1 MANYREI
8 ISKAVISKGKKL
20 FSQQDTIETSN
31 NPSTVLGCWVINHQF
46 SGIKQNN
53 QIIINGSYD
62 INIWYS
68 YDNDTKT
75 DVVKKSHSYTEIVKM
90 REEKDDYDNTS
101 IVVRSLNDPKCVSVD
116 IIDNKINYQV
126 DLLLGVELVG
136 DVKVKIAVDENLDD
150 YDLIKEEKDDD
161 NIDSIDQEINPDY
174 LKKE

>member
-8 ISKAVISKGKKL
+8 ISKAVISKGKKI

-31 NPSTVLGCWVINHQF
+31 DPSTVLGCWVINHQF

-53 QIIINGSYD
+53 QIIINGCYD

-75 DVVKKSHSYTEIVKM
+75 DVVKKSHSYTEVVKM
-90 REEKDDYDNTS
+90 REDNNDYDNTS

-161 NIDSIDQEINPDY
+161 NIDSIDQEINPNY